1 MMEKLL
7 PKHTGSEKGFT
18 LVELLIV
25 VAIIGILAAVAIPQ
39 YAQYKKKSAV
49 AAAEG
54 IVAACMSEAI
64 AAYADTGATSH
75 TCSNG
80 FGSLS
85 LDSNGTI
92 TTTTASNASFKG
104 FNITCTITN
113 GETVSCSA
121 T

>member
-1 MMEKLL
+1 MMERFL

-54 IVAACMSEAI
+54 GIASCMSVLNAK
-64 AAYADTGATSH
+64 YSDDSSVTNHSCQVGTTPCTLTLDTNTGAITGCGSVTIKGISV
-75 TCSNG
+75 TCS
-80 FGSLS
+80 
-85 LDSNGTI
+85 
-92 TTTTASNASFKG
+92 
-104 FNITCTITN
+104 ITN
-113 GETVSCSA
+113 GQVSCH

>member
-1 MMEKLL
+1 MMERLL

-64 AAYADTGATSH
+64 AEYADTGATSH
-75 TCSNG
+75 ACSNS
-80 FGSLS
+80 FGTLA

-92 TTTTASNASFKG
+92 TTTTLNGVSFKG
-104 FNITCTITN
+104 FTINCSISN